1 MWGAIAA
8 LVASAALQQVNSSM
22 AASRQSRVT
31 QEAMKRQRDY
41 QRQAEKIAMDN
52 ANDYQQDTR
61 AGNQEKI
68 ADELTENYYKPVE
81 TAQTANALNATTQG
95 NVSQDYQQAK
105 SASDTFQ
112 QKTAQ
117 ELARL
122 LGRQN
127 SAYRLRQNEAIRMA
141 GNANEIARINNFAK
155 GRYDVDQYAIKA
167 AGRPNPL
174 LQLGSTILGM
184 YGAASLGGSGQPG
197 TTGITGTVTGGGNA
211 GATIANG
218 GGMGML
224 NAGLANTLKNGLS
237 LGGTKM
243 A

>member
-1 MWGAIAA
+1 MWEAIAA

-31 QEAMKRQRDY
+31 REAMKRQRDY

-81 TAQTANALNATTQG
+81 AAQTANALNATTQG

-167 AGRPNPL
+167 AGQPNPL

-184 YGAASLGGSGQPG
+184 YGAASLEKAATEGIVDTMKTAVSGGSSAG
-197 TTGITGTVTGGGNA
+197 GIAA
-211 GATIANG
+211 GSKGSILRT
-218 GGMGML
+218 
-224 NAGLANTLKNGLS
+224 
-237 LGGTKM
+237 
-243 A
+243 

>member
-1 MWGAIAA
+1 MWEAIAA
-8 LVASAALQQVNSSM
+8 LVASAALQQINSSVT
-22 AASRQSRVT
+22 ASRQSRIA

-41 QRQAEKIAMDN
+41 QRQAEKIALDN

-61 AGNQEKI
+61 ADNQEKI

-81 TAQTANALNATTQG
+81 AAQTVNALNATTQG

-112 QKTAQ
+112 QKTAH

-127 SAYRLRQNEAIRMA
+127 SAYRLRQNEAIKMA
-141 GNANEIARINNFAK
+141 GNANEIARLNNFAK
-155 GRYDVDQYAIKA
+155 GRMNVDEYAIEA
-167 AGRPNPL
+167 AGRPDPL
-174 LQLGSTILGM
+174 LQLGSQILGM
-184 YGAASLGGSGQPG
+184 YGAASLQDATKTGVTD
-197 TTGITGTVTGGGNA
+197 TTGIATSGVTKTG
-211 GATIANG
+211 ANG
-218 GGMGML
+218 FS
-224 NAGLANTLKNGLS
+224 AGDILASGRS
-237 LGGTKM
+237 LR